1 MDSVFGAGRTGA
13 LQNNFQR
20 DLEQHPSPRF
30 MKDVHAKEMQLF
42 FSLIEQMDCSKF
54 SFIPRQYQKYSGTL
68 FPRVSSV
75 VQIRS

>member
-1 MDSVFGAGRTGA
+1 MFGAGRTGV
-13 LQNNFQR
+13 LQNNIQR
-20 DLEQHPSPRF
+20 DLEQHSSLRF
-30 MKDVHAKEMQLF
+30 IKDVHAKEMQLF